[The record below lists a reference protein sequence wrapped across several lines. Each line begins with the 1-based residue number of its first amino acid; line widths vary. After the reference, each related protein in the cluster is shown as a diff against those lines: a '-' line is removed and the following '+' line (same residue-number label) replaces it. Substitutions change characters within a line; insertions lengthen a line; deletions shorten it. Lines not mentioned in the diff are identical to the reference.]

1 MEMLPIIIKQRE
13 RGCVPDALHGL
24 LSAGSQPSRNHRERE
39 ASRWGH
45 SYKTLYS
52 THLAL
57 KVCSKNRSSALNPSK
72 RGKCHSLS
80 LSKADS

>member
-1 MEMLPIIIKQRE
+1 MEMLPITIKPRE
-13 RGCVPDALHGL
+13 RLVPGALRGL
-24 LSAGSQPSRNHRERE
+24 LSAGSQPSRNHRELE
-39 ASRWGH
+39 ASRVERGH

-57 KVCSKNRSSALNPSK
+57 KVCGRNVSFALNLSK
-72 RGKCHSLS
+72 PGNVIPS